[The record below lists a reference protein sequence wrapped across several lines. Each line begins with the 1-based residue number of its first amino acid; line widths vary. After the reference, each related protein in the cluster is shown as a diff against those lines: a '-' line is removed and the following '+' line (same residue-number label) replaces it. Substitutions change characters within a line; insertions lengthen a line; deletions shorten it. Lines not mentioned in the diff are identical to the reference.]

1 MKAIQY
7 KISILLA
14 GFLNGF
20 NFFHNTPANSVSMYT
35 GSLPSNFTNTIEV
48 AGLSRD
54 NEKLNSDWSNVK
66 GDIHKSIDCYTND
79 QINAVTIS

>member
-1 MKAIQY
+1 
-7 KISILLA
+7 
-14 GFLNGF
+14 
-20 NFFHNTPANSVSMYT
+20 MYT
-35 GSLPSNFTNTIEV
+35 GSLPSNFTSTIEV

-66 GDIHKSIDCYTND
+66 GDIQKSIDCYTDD